1 MAITRIHTNI
11 AALNAARHLGS
22 IGSDLSKSIERLS
35 SGLRINRAG
44 DDPAGLIIANRL
56 TSQVRGLTQ
65 AIGSAQDGK
74 NLIAVAEGALEE
86 VGVRLNRMRELAV
99 QAANTGVNDA
109 AARQALQ
116 SEIFQSID
124 EITRI
129 ADSTQFSSNK
139 LLNGDFSIKT
149 EIRDGQDD
157 IGVAIDPSP
166 VASTL
171 ENGTSFLNIIKLK
184 DGSNKIVAGEAP
196 GSQQVVN
203 MGINNQT
210 DIAVSLGHWTS
221 TITIDGTNA
230 AAATVLSV
238 GFFQGVSLY
247 YGDTLTFQ
255 GVLADGETTFT
266 GTLSVGANNITAV
279 ETAINTAIVN
289 ASKAKYGVTSWSN
302 VPDSYK
308 LTASYVA
315 TGENAGRFV
324 LRNTGTYFSEASI
337 DFTVVG
343 TGAGRGGATAVVA
356 ESQGVLRGSLGSA
369 SILSGSGR
377 VGNSLTA
384 ITGSTFD
391 SGSFEIT
398 VEDVTGS
405 QQRVSTSTLS
415 FVDANGVILDKGG
428 SLGAVSKAAVLN
440 GSFSGGIYTG
450 GTTLFHNST
459 ITLTGTEVDGSTFS
473 AVYTLDTT
481 ITVAGDT
488 NFQDFRF
495 ATLSG
500 LIEELNYR
508 TRTYTQLTGTAALTG
523 VTNGD
528 RTRFSQSQFTLTTSN
543 TISLT
548 DDYGIDG
555 SQTTFTLTFN
565 QNKHLFDATASPKSI
580 QDDAELTQDG
590 FAESATL
597 SINGGERVRV
607 QSGDVVTLYGPTTTS
622 DGGRT
627 PQVTLRVGSG
637 LTAGTD
643 VLKTESQEFQGSLN
657 GGAAVTFRNGDQDV
671 TFYDRFNRKLTVDFD
686 AILDVT
692 KAASGSDAGSTV
704 LVSTVN
710 SSLSFQV
717 GAYEGQNIRASLG
730 DLRADNLGYGRGS
743 GRTVQDIDITSLTGA
758 GEALD
763 IIDQAL
769 DQVNS
774 TRSLLGATTNR
785 LESTVANL
793 TVTAENLTASE
804 SRLRDA
810 DIAAES
816 TQFTLNQ
823 ILMQAGTSVL
833 AQANFQNTNLLSL
846 LGG

>member
-1 MAITRIHTNI
+1 MAITRIHTNV
-11 AALNAARHLGS
+11 AALNAARHMRS
-22 IGSDLSKSIERLS
+22 VGSDLSTSIERLS

-56 TSQVRGLTQ
+56 TSQVRGLHQ
-65 AIGSAQDGK
+65 AIASAQDGK

-86 VGVRLNRMRELAV
+86 VSVRLNRMRELAV

-116 SEIFQSID
+116 GEIFQSID

-139 LLNGDFSIKT
+139 LLNGDFSI
-149 EIRDGQDD
+149 ESMIRDGQDD

-171 ENGTSFLNIIKLK
+171 ENGTSYLNIIKLNNA
-184 DGSNKIVAGEAP
+184 SNKIVGGEAA
-196 GSQQVVN
+196 GSQQIVN

-210 DIAVSLGHWTS
+210 DIAISLGHWTS
-221 TITIDGTNA
+221 TVTVDGTNA
-230 AAATVLSV
+230 VAGTTLNAS
-238 GFFQGVSLY
+238 FFQGVSLIS
-247 YGDTLTFQ
+247 GDTLTFQ
-255 GVLADGETTFT
+255 GVLTDGMTAFT
-266 GTLSVGANNITAV
+266 GTVSVGGNTITDLQT
-279 ETAINTAIVN
+279 EINTAIQT
-289 ASKAKYGVTSWSN
+289 AAQAKYGVTSWSD
-302 VPDSYK
+302 VPDSFK
-308 LTASYVA
+308 LTATYVA
-315 TGENAGRFV
+315 TGENAGRFA

-337 DFTVVG
+337 DITVVG
-343 TGAGRGGATAVVA
+343 TSSDRTGAAAIVA
-356 ESQGVLRGSLGSA
+356 ESKGVIRGSLGAA
-369 SILSGSGR
+369 SILSGGGR
-377 VGNSLTA
+377 VGNALTA

-391 SGSFEIT
+391 SGSFDIQ

-405 QQRVSTSTLS
+405 QQRVSTSTFT
-415 FVDANGVILDKGG
+415 FVDANGAVLSKTG
-428 SLGAVSKAAVLN
+428 SLGAVAKAAVLN
-440 GSFSGGIYTG
+440 GSFVNGVYTG

-459 ITLTGTEVDGSTFS
+459 ISLTGTEVDGTTFE
-473 AVYTLDTT
+473 AVYSLDTNLNQE
-481 ITVAGDT
+481 ADT
-488 NFQDFRF
+488 DFQDFRF

-508 TRTYTQLTGTAALTG
+508 TRSYTNSSTAELT
-523 VTNGD
+523 VTDGD
-528 RTRFSQSQFTLTTSN
+528 KTRFSQSQFTLTTSN

-548 DDYGIDG
+548 DDYGMNG
-555 SQTTFTLTFN
+555 SETSFTLTFN
-565 QNKHLFDATASPKSI
+565 QNKHLKDPTLYSPKSI

-597 SINGGERVRV
+597 SIDGGERVRV
-607 QSGDVVTLYGPTTTS
+607 EAGDVVTLYGPTATS

-627 PQVTLRVGSG
+627 PQVTLRVGAG

-643 VLKTESQEFQGSLN
+643 VLETRAQEFQGTLN
-657 GGAAVTFRNGDQDV
+657 GGTAVTFRNGDQNV
-671 TFYDRFNRKLTVDFD
+671 TFTDRFNRQLTADFD

-710 SSLSFQV
+710 SSMSFQV
-717 GAYEGQNIRASLG
+717 GPYEGQNIRASLG
-730 DLRADNLGYGRGS
+730 DLRADNLGFGRSS
-743 GRTVQDIDITSLTGA
+743 GRTVSDIDITSLSGS
-758 GEALD
+758 GEALS
-763 IIDQAL
+763 IIDEAL

-774 TRSLLGATTNR
+774 TRSLLGAATNR

-833 AQANFQNTNLLSL
+833 AQANFQNSNLLSL